1 MENSERKAIKEEE
14 NPNEINTKEKGDS
27 DDKFNQKMINLFKK
41 GYVWRPIP
49 TITHTVLCLLI
60 TGIIFIFLGIIIL
73 IYSSKITTIEL
84 RYDNNSDCENAL
96 KNSENKTCELNFSL
110 DKKLEPPIFIY
121 YQLENFYQNH
131 RRYFKSKSIKQLK
144 GNLCERKDVK
154 DDCDPIITNKDLGRI
169 YSLNNEKL
177 NENSIAHPCGLIA
190 RSYFNDSYE
199 LHYKNKNFNE
209 NFNENSNENNENDEN
224 NNENNENN
232 VIKTLINIYSDGI
245 ASKSDKKRFKNLDGD
260 YKKIQWLDVEDERFM
275 VWMRPAGLNNFRKI
289 WGKINKTLEEGEY
302 FVTVTNNYPVS
313 DFKGKKS
320 FVLSNVNFLGGNNK
334 ILGWSYIIVG
344 GISFIFSILF
354 WVGYKRFMNLNK
366 EALEN
371 IKKEE
376 NKND

>member
-1 MENSERKAIKEEE
+1 MENSERKAIKEDE
-14 NPNEINTKEKGDS
+14 NNEINNNNNNNKEKGDS
-27 DDKFNQKMINLFKK
+27 DDKFNQKIINLFKK

-84 RYDNNSDCENAL
+84 RYDDNKNCENAL
-96 KNSENKTCELNFSL
+96 KNENKTCELTFSL
-110 DKKLEPPIFIY
+110 EKKLEPPIFIY

-144 GNLCERKDVK
+144 GNKCDKNDVK
-154 DDCDPIITNKDLGRI
+154 NDCDPIITNKDLGRI
-169 YSLNNEKL
+169 YSLNNKKL
-177 NENSIAHPCGLIA
+177 DENEIAHPCGLIA
-190 RSYFNDSYE
+190 RSFFNDSYE
-199 LHYKNKNFNE
+199 LHYK
-209 NFNENSNENNENDEN
+209 SNENNN
-224 NNENNENN
+224 NNI
-232 VIKTLINIYSDGI
+232 VTSINIYSDGI

-260 YKKIQWLDVEDERFM
+260 YKSIQWLDVEDERFM

-302 FVTVTNNYPVS
+302 ILTIINNYPVS
-313 DFKGKKS
+313 HFNGKKS
-320 FVLSNVNFLGGNNK
+320 FVLSNVNFLGGKNYL
-334 ILGWSYIIVG
+334 LGWSYVIVG

-376 NKND
+376 NKID